1 MKRRTIVT
9 HRMNRRLFVAGTSA
23 LVSLALPFVAAFDAT
38 PASAQPPS
46 SPLPKIGFLANT
58 PPLSDLVNRT
68 GSQPAAKLFEE
79 GLRER
84 GWEDGRNVRIVWKS
98 AEGSTQRLPALAQ
111 ELVDARVDVI
121 VAFGP
126 GVVASVAKTRTI
138 PIVMG
143 AIGNFDGPPQ
153 LGTMAQPAMNVT
165 GTTLEVGATMDGK
178 RLALL
183 KRTSPAVTRV
193 AFVGPYGPTVPET
206 TKDAARSLGIGVVA
220 VRAEAMGDL
229 PAAFDKALREGAN
242 GIVVRDWPQVHWPE
256 MQKTI
261 HELAIRHR
269 LPVIH
274 SVLSAGET
282 GALLVY
288 ASDINDNYRRAP
300 YYVDRILRGAKPS
313 DLPIEQPTRFR
324 LIVNRK
330 AAEAIGLPIP
340 ASLLA
345 EADQV
350 VQ

>member
-1 MKRRTIVT
+1 MEEQRGTMALSRRRAVVAVLASLIAGRAAGQSEGAERRTAIPQV
-9 HRMNRRLFVAGTSA
+9 
-23 LVSLALPFVAAFDAT
+23 
-38 PASAQPPS
+38 
-46 SPLPKIGFLANT
+46 GFLANT
-58 PPLSDLVNRT
+58 PPLADLVKRT
-68 GSQPAAKLFEE
+68 ASHPAAKLFEE

-98 AEGSTQRLPALAQ
+98 AEGSVERLPALAQ

-143 AIGNFDGPPQ
+143 AIAGYDGSPQ
-153 LGTMAQPAMNVT
+153 LGTMARPALNVT
-165 GTTLEVGATMDGK
+165 GTTLEAGATMDGK
-178 RLALL
+178 RLAIL
-183 KRTSPAVTRV
+183 KRISPAVTRV
-193 AFVGPYGPTVPET
+193 ALVGPHGPTVPEP
-206 TKDAARSLGIGVVA
+206 TKDAARSLGISVVA
-220 VRAEAMGDL
+220 IRAEAIGDL
-229 PAAFDKALREGAN
+229 PLAFDKALREHAD

-256 MQKTI
+256 MQKAI

-282 GALLVY
+282 GALLAY

-330 AAEAIGLPIP
+330 AAEAIGLAIP

-345 EADQV
+345 EADRV

>member
-1 MKRRTIVT
+1 M
-9 HRMNRRLFVAGTSA
+9 LC
-23 LVSLALPFVAAFDAT
+23 FVAALFAV
-38 PASAQPPS
+38 PAHAQQ
-46 SPLPKIGFLANT
+46 PLPPLPQIGFLANT
-58 PPLSDLVNRT
+58 PPLADLVNRT
-68 GSQPAAKLFEE
+68 RTQPAAKLFEE

-84 GWEDGRNVRIVWKS
+84 GWEDGKNVRIVWKS
-98 AEGSTQRLPALAQ
+98 AEGSLQRLPALAQ

-126 GVVASVAKTRTI
+126 GVLAAMSKTGTI

-143 AIGNFDGPPQ
+143 AMGSYGGAPQ
-153 LGTMAQPAMNVT
+153 VGTLARPAMNVT
-165 GTTLEVGATMDGK
+165 GTTLEADAGIDGK

-183 KRTSPAVTRV
+183 KRMSPAVTRV
-193 AFVGPYGPTVPET
+193 ALLVDPGGRSDPEAMEA
-206 TKDAARSLGIGVVA
+206 TKKAARSLGISLLA
-220 VRAEAMGDL
+220 VRAESIADL
-229 PAAFDKALREGAN
+229 PGAFEKARSEGAN
-242 GIVVRDWPQVHWPE
+242 GMVVADWPQVHWPE
-256 MQKTI
+256 MQKAI

-313 DLPIEQPTRFR
+313 DLPIEQPTRFH

-330 AAEAIGLPIP
+330 AADAIGLAIP

-345 EADQV
+345 EAEWV